1 MKKFLLN
8 GTWHMEGGGF
18 SCCGTVPGSV
28 YSFLLDAKLMEDPF
42 YRTNEITATKLM
54 ENDYTFSRSFTFKKP
69 KAGVRVL
76 LRCEGLDTL
85 ATICLNGETVGSTK
99 NMHRTYEF
107 DVASVL
113 KDGENEIS
121 ITFASANKYIKKKFA
136 EDPVR
141 GNGDS
146 LVGHAHIRKAGYMM
160 GWDWGPKL
168 PDAGIWRDISLITL
182 DTDRITEVEILQRH
196 EGARCFVTPRVKTET
211 GKSAVTV
218 TVTSP
223 SGEVF
228 TLAPG
233 VESEIKNPM
242 LWWPHGFGEPNL
254 YTFEVVITENGVAVD
269 SDKRRIGLRDLKLS
283 RVDDEYGQSFCHE
296 VNGVKIFAMGADY
309 IPEDNLLVRITE
321 ERTRALLES
330 CIECNFNTIRV
341 WGGGFYPHD
350 FFFELCDELGLL
362 IFFDLMF
369 ACMIIPSGQEM
380 EDEIR
385 EEVYGNL
392 RRIRH
397 HASIAVISGNNEI
410 EQGMA
415 SWFQGVGKET
425 YLRIFEDVI
434 PKVVA
439 EVCPYL
445 PYVPSSPSSY
455 GSLKD
460 PTNEDVGDSH
470 YWMVWHG
477 NLPFSDYRNHYFRYL
492 SEFGFESFPCEK
504 TINAV
509 TLPEERNIFSR
520 TMEMHQ
526 RCRGANG
533 KILTYLSSTFL
544 YPTEFGTLLYASQ
557 LLQAEAIRYGVEHL
571 RRHRGRCMGAL
582 YWQLNDVWPVAS
594 WASVDYYG
602 RYKALQYVA
611 KRFFAPVMIS
621 CHETGET
628 TTRPYV
634 VMEQGYYDYATKAR
648 LSVANETTSEVTG
661 TVEWELRSANAKV
674 LECGKQTLTVPA
686 LSSAWLPE
694 IDFHKTDVENN
705 YLSFRFTVD
714 GEDVSEGAVLFT
726 APKHFNF
733 VDPHLHCEIK
743 GNEITVF
750 ADAYAKYVEIDSPD
764 CDFVLSDNYFD
775 MNAGSKTVK
784 VLRGEARNVRLR
796 SVWDIR

>member
-1 MKKFLLN
+1 M
-8 GTWHMEGGGF
+8 
-18 SCCGTVPGSV
+18 
-28 YSFLLDAKLMEDPF
+28 
-42 YRTNEITATKLM
+42 
-54 ENDYTFSRSFTFKKP
+54 
-69 KAGVRVL
+69 
-76 LRCEGLDTL
+76 
-85 ATICLNGETVGSTK
+85 
-99 NMHRTYEF
+99 
-107 DVASVL
+107 
-113 KDGENEIS
+113 
-121 ITFASANKYIKKKFA
+121 
-136 EDPVR
+136 
-141 GNGDS
+141 
-146 LVGHAHIRKAGYMM
+146 
-160 GWDWGPKL
+160 
-168 PDAGIWRDISLITL
+168 
-182 DTDRITEVEILQRH
+182 
-196 EGARCFVTPRVKTET
+196 TPRVKTET
-211 GKSAVTV
+211 GKGEITV

-223 SGEVF
+223 SGDVF
-228 TLAPG
+228 TLAPNA
-233 VESEIKNPM
+233 ETEIKDPM

-254 YTFEVVITENGVAVD
+254 YTFVTTLTEDGAVAD
-269 SDKRRIGLRDLKLS
+269 RDEKKIGLRELKLV
-283 RVDDEYGQSFCHE
+283 REDDEYGQSFCHE

-309 IPEDNLLVRITE
+309 IPEDNLLSRFTR
-321 ERTRALLES
+321 ERSRELLEA

-341 WGGGFYPHD
+341 WGGGIYPHD

-385 EEVYGNL
+385 EEVYDNL

-434 PKVVA
+434 PKVVD

-509 TLPEERNIFSR
+509 TLPEDRNIFSR

-634 VMEQGYYDYATKAR
+634 VMERGYYDYSTKAR
-648 LSVANETTSEVTG
+648 LSVANETTAEVSG
-661 TVEWELRSANAKV
+661 LVEWELRSADATV
-674 LECGKQTLTVPA
+674 LMSGKEELTVPA
-686 LSSAWLPE
+686 LTSLWLDE
-694 IDFHKTDVENN
+694 IDFQKTDVENN
-705 YLSFRFTVD
+705 YLSFRFIAG
-714 GEDVSEGAVLFT
+714 GEVVSEGAVLFT

-733 VDPHLHCEIK
+733 VDPKLRYEIK
-743 GNEITVF
+743 GDEITVF

-764 CDFVLSDNYFD
+764 HDFVLSDNYFD

-784 VLRGEARNVRLR
+784 VLRGEAKNIRLR
-796 SVWDIR
+796 SVYDIR